1 MTTLDRCDLLVVG
14 EGPAGTALAAHA
26 AGRGMDV
33 ILVERGAHPRPKAC
47 AEYASPRIADELAR
61 LGIDDATWRPH
72 AAPLDGMRVHVDGT
86 TFEVTYADRRG
97 RRTAWGLDRPAFD
110 AALADHARAAGARL
124 LERTALTDVA
134 WGRGRVVGGSLR
146 GPFGV
151 LDVRA
156 RWVAGADGV
165 RSTVARRVGA
175 TDRVRFPRRL
185 GLVAHYE
192 GTDAGRARMGQM
204 HVGDGYY
211 VGLAPLP
218 GGRLNVAMALPLHG
232 GAGPATDRF
241 DAAIDRLPA
250 ARAALHD
257 AKARTPIRGV
267 APIGQRARRV
277 AGPGWLL
284 VGDAAG
290 FVDPFTGEGIY
301 RALRSARAAADALT
315 GSAAVAEDQLPAR
328 YVAERRA
335 AFAAKDTLTWVV
347 QGLLGM
353 PALLAYA
360 GRRLASRPAAAIR
373 FGSAL
378 GDCRPATDALSPGF
392 LWEVFRP

>member
-14 EGPAGTALAAHA
+14 AGPAGSALAAHA

-33 ILVERGAHPRPKAC
+33 ILVERGTHPRPKAC

-61 LGIDDATWRPH
+61 LGVDERSWRPQ
-72 AAPLDGMRVHVDGT
+72 AVPLNGMRVHVDGT
-86 TFEVTYADRRG
+86 AFDVTYADRRG
-97 RRTAWGLDRPAFD
+97 KRTAWGLDRPAFD
-110 AALADHARAAGARL
+110 AALAAHARAAGARL
-124 LERTALTDVA
+124 LERTAVTELA
-134 WGRGRVVGGSLR
+134 WRRGRVVGGSLR

-151 LDVRA
+151 VDVRA

-175 TDRVRFPRRL
+175 MARVRFPRRL

-218 GGRLNVAMALPLHG
+218 GGRLNVAMAVPLNG
-232 GAGPATDRF
+232 RPGRATDRF
-241 DAAIDRLPA
+241 DAAIDSLPA
-250 ARAALHD
+250 ARAALRD
-257 AKARTPIRGV
+257 ATARTPIRGV
-267 APIGQRARRV
+267 APIGQLVRSV

-301 RALRSARAAADALT
+301 RALRSARAAANALT
-315 GSAAVAEDQLPAR
+315 SAAAEADDRVEPR
-328 YVAERRA
+328 YAAERRA

-347 QGLLGM
+347 QGLLAM
-353 PALLAYA
+353 PTLLAYA
-360 GRRLASRPAAAIR
+360 GRRLAARPAAAIR

-378 GDCRPATDALSPGF
+378 GDCRPASDALSPRF